1 MPRISFKSFNGGEV
15 DSSLAARYDLNKAG
29 TFLQVAENFIPSVL
43 GKLER
48 RPGTLMVAELD
59 KDTYLLPF
67 QFNTEPENNYVLAFQ
82 EDKVEVFDANGHV
95 GSVGGT
101 DTSNNM
107 LIVSYPLSIIPQI
120 SYAQVGDVLYLT
132 HIDYPFSKLTRS
144 GEYPYTW
151 ELGEVMLN
159 QSLERPTT
167 SGISAIC
174 GYQYYTCG
182 SERCCCVYTLNQ
194 TACLC
199 YKVSAVDCSGVESL
213 ASDACLITFRY
224 PTDWVEGDMV
234 TFCWNAVPGAEHYN
248 VYRDSAGY
256 YGFIGTTCCN
266 ICCFVDQNYEPDMT
280 MTPKEDWDPFANK
293 NYPQTVSLHQ
303 QRLWFGGTKNTPT
316 TVYASRTGDFESF
329 RKSRPVQDDDPI
341 EYLLA
346 SGSIDTITWLK
357 SFGNLFI
364 GTGGG
369 EYTATSSGAALTPED
384 VSISLQSAW
393 GSKLIQP
400 LLVGAAVLHLR
411 RNGSR
416 VMELAYN
423 WEADSYVGQDLTM
436 LAPHMVEESNIRQ
449 WAFSSSPEPRI
460 WAVREDGVLLC
471 CTYSREQSVYAWS
484 RHTTNGKFRSI
495 VSLCGDEE
503 DVIMMVVEREISGR
517 TRYFLEKFAPSWKS
531 TTDIRNAIF
540 LDCAVVVQ
548 NESGDTT
555 LNSTALQ
562 YLIDMS
568 VDVLNVGAPEI
579 AKAVR
584 EAEGAGEIQLEFGEV
599 GPVVVG
605 LPYTSVMAPMPFD
618 TETQGGST
626 SGLQRAYGRTT
637 LKLHRSVGGSY
648 AATGNSW
655 LENREA
661 WQNATFYD
669 IPIMPDNWAEPVQPF
684 SGSVD
689 IILPTGQD
697 AETSFYLKQDKPLP
711 FTVSAIIVDT
721 DFGEMPK

>member
-48 RPGTLMVAELD
+48 RPGTLMVAELG

-82 EDKVEVFDANGHV
+82 EDKVEVFDANGYV
-95 GSVGGT
+95 KSVGGT
-101 DTSNNM
+101 NTADNS
-107 LIVSYPLSIIPQI
+107 LIVPYPLSIIPQI
-120 SYAQVGDVLYLT
+120 SYTQVGDVLYLA

-144 GEYPYTW
+144 GEYPYEW
-151 ELGEVMLN
+151 KLEEVMLN
-159 QSLERPTT
+159 QSIESPTIT
-167 SGISAIC
+167 SITATC
-174 GYQYYTCG
+174 GCQYYTCG
-182 SERCCCVYTLNQ
+182 SDRYSCVYGINQ
-194 TACLC
+194 TACLY
-199 YKVSAVDCSGVESL
+199 YKVSAVDCNGVESL
-213 ASDACLITFRY
+213 ASSAYGITFRY
-224 PTDWVEGDMV
+224 PTDWVEGDKTTV
-234 TFCWNAVPGAEHYN
+234 CWSGVSGAQYYN

-256 YGFIGTTCCN
+256 YGLIGSVCCN
-266 ICCFVDQNYEPDMT
+266 VCCFADENYEPDMT
-280 MTPKEDWDPFANK
+280 TTPKEDWDPFANC
-293 NYPQTVSLHQ
+293 NYPQTVNLHQ
-303 QRLWFGGTKNTPT
+303 QRLWFGGTKNAPT
-316 TVYASRTGDFESF
+316 TIYASRTGDFESF

-369 EYTATSSGAALTPED
+369 EFTAKSSGAALTPED

-393 GSKLIQP
+393 GSKLVQP
-400 LLVGAAVLHLR
+400 LLVGAAILHIR

-423 WEADSYVGQDLTM
+423 WEADSYIGQDLTM

-495 VSLCGDEE
+495 VCLCGDEE
-503 DVIMMVVEREISGR
+503 DTIMMVVEREIGGG

-531 TTDIRNAIF
+531 TVDIRDAIF

-548 NESGDTT
+548 NEGGDTT
-555 LNSTALQ
+555 LSSDKLK
-562 YLIDMS
+562 YLYSAS

-579 AKAVR
+579 GKTVQV
-584 EAEGAGEIQLEFGEV
+584 EGEIQLEFGEI
-599 GPVVVG
+599 GSVVVG
-605 LPYTSVMAPMPFD
+605 LPYTSIMAPMPFD

-626 SGLQRAYGRTT
+626 SGLQRAYGRVT
-637 LKLHRSVGGSY
+637 LKLYRTVSGSY
-648 AATGNSW
+648 AATENSW
-655 LENREA
+655 LTTREA

-669 IPIMPDNWAEPVQPF
+669 IPIIPDNWSEPVQPF

-689 IILPTGQD
+689 IILPSGQNE
-697 AETSFYLKQDKPLP
+697 ETSLYLKQDKPLP
-711 FTVSAIIVDT
+711 FTVSAIIVDA
-721 DFGEMPK
+721 DFGETSK

>member
-59 KDTYLLPF
+59 KDAYLLPF

-82 EDKVEVFDANGHV
+82 EDKVEVFDANGCV
-95 GSVGGT
+95 GSVCGT
-101 DTSNNM
+101 NTINNA
-107 LIVSYPLSIIPQI
+107 LTNLYPLSIIPQI
-120 SYAQVGDVLYLT
+120 SYTQVGDVLYLA

-151 ELGEVMLN
+151 KLEEVVLN
-159 QSLERPTT
+159 QSLEQPTIT
-167 SGISAIC
+167 SLFATC

-182 SERCCCVYTLNQ
+182 SERCCCVYDINK
-194 TACLC
+194 TACLY
-199 YKVSAVDCSGVESL
+199 YKVSAVDCNGVESL
-213 ASDACLITFRY
+213 ASCCCGIHFRY
-224 PTDWVEGDMV
+224 PTDWVEGDSTTICWSKV
-234 TFCWNAVPGAEHYN
+234 TGAEYYN
-248 VYRDSAGY
+248 IYRDSAGY
-256 YGFIGTTCCN
+256 YGLIGSVCCSCTC
-266 ICCFVDQNYEPDMT
+266 FQDENYEPDMT
-280 MTPKEDWDPFANK
+280 TTPKENWDPFANC
-293 NYPQTVSLHQ
+293 NYPQTVNLHQ
-303 QRLWFGGTKNTPT
+303 QRLWFGGTKDAPT
-316 TVYASRTGDFESF
+316 TIYASRTGDFESF
-329 RKSRPVQDDDPI
+329 RKSRPIQDDDPI

-364 GTGGG
+364 GTSGG
-369 EYTATSSGAALTPED
+369 EFTAKSSGAALTPED
-384 VSISLQSAW
+384 VSISLQSVW
-393 GSKLIQP
+393 GSKLVQP
-400 LLVGAAVLHLR
+400 LLVGAAILHIR

-423 WEADSYVGQDLTM
+423 WEADSYIGQDLTM
-436 LAPHMVEESNIRQ
+436 LAPHVVEESNIRQ

-495 VSLCGDEE
+495 VCLCGDGE
-503 DVIMMVVEREISGR
+503 DTIMMVVEREISGE

-548 NESGDTT
+548 NESGDTH
-555 LNSTALQ
+555 LNSNALQ
-562 YLIDMS
+562 YLIDVG

-579 AKAVR
+579 GKTV
-584 EAEGAGEIQLEFGEV
+584 EIGGGIQLEFGEI

-626 SGLQRAYGRTT
+626 SGLQRAYGRVT
-637 LKLHRSVGGSY
+637 LKLHRTVSGSY
-648 AATGNSW
+648 AATENSW
-655 LENREA
+655 LTTRES

-669 IPIMPDNWAEPVQPF
+669 IPIMPDNWSKPVQPF

-689 IILPTGQD
+689 IILPSGQNE
-697 AETSFYLKQDKPLP
+697 ETSLYLKQDKPLP
-711 FTVSAIIVDT
+711 FTVSAIIVDA
-721 DFGEMPK
+721 DFGETSK

>member
-82 EDKVEVFDANGHV
+82 ENKVEVFDANGYV
-95 GSVGGT
+95 KSVGGINT
-101 DTSNNM
+101 VDNS
-107 LIVSYPLSIIPQI
+107 LIVPYPLSIIPQI
-120 SYAQVGDVLYLT
+120 SYTQVGDVLYLA

-144 GEYPYTW
+144 GEYPYEW
-151 ELGEVMLN
+151 KLEEVMLN
-159 QSLERPTT
+159 QSIESPTIT
-167 SGISAIC
+167 KITATRGC
-174 GYQYYTCG
+174 QYYTCG
-182 SERCCCVYTLNQ
+182 SDRYSCVYDINQ
-194 TACLC
+194 TACLY
-199 YKVSAVDCSGVESL
+199 YKVSAVDCNGVESL
-213 ASDACLITFRY
+213 ASDACGITFRY
-224 PTDWVEGDMV
+224 PTDWVEGDS
-234 TFCWNAVPGAEHYN
+234 TTICWNSVTGAQYYN
-248 VYRDSAGY
+248 IYRDSAGY
-256 YGFIGTTCCN
+256 YGLIGSVCCSCTC
-266 ICCFVDQNYEPDMT
+266 FQDENYEPDMT
-280 MTPKEDWDPFANK
+280 TTPKENWDPFANC
-293 NYPQTVSLHQ
+293 NYPQTVNLHQ
-303 QRLWFGGTKNTPT
+303 QRLWFGGTKDAPT
-316 TVYASRTGDFESF
+316 TIYASRTGDFESF

-369 EYTATSSGAALTPED
+369 EFTAKSSGAALTPED

-393 GSKLIQP
+393 GSKLVQP
-400 LLVGAAVLHLR
+400 LLVGAAILHIR

-423 WEADSYVGQDLTM
+423 WEADSYIGQDLTM

-449 WAFSSSPEPRI
+449 WVFSSSPEPRI

-495 VSLCGDEE
+495 VCLCGDEE
-503 DVIMMVVEREISGR
+503 DTIMMVVEREIGGV

-531 TTDIRNAIF
+531 TVDIRDAIF

-555 LNSTALQ
+555 LSSDKLK
-562 YLIDMS
+562 YLYSAS

-579 AKAVR
+579 GKTVQ
-584 EAEGAGEIQLEFGEV
+584 AEGEIQLEFGEI
-599 GPVVVG
+599 GSVVVG
-605 LPYTSVMAPMPFD
+605 LPYTSIMAPMPFD

-626 SGLQRAYGRTT
+626 SGLQRAYGRVT
-637 LKLHRSVGGSY
+637 LKLYRTVSGSY
-648 AATGNSW
+648 AATENSW
-655 LENREA
+655 LTTREA

-669 IPIMPDNWAEPVQPF
+669 IPIMPDNWSEPVQPF

-689 IILPTGQD
+689 IILPSGQNE
-697 AETSFYLKQDKPLP
+697 ETSLYLKQDKPLP
-711 FTVSAIIVDT
+711 FTVSAIIVDA
-721 DFGEMPK
+721 DFGETSK

>member
-1 MPRISFKSFNGGEV
+1 MPRVSFKSFNGGEV

-59 KDTYLLPF
+59 GDAFLLPF
-67 QFNTEPENNYVLAFQ
+67 QFNTEPENNYALAFQ
-82 EDKVEVFDANGHV
+82 EDKIQVFDANGLA
-95 GSVGGT
+95 GT
-101 DTSNNM
+101 VNTSFY
-107 LIVSYPLSIIPQI
+107 YPLSVIPQI

-151 ELGEVMLN
+151 ELEEVILN

-182 SERCCCVYTLNQ
+182 SERYCCVYDLNL
-194 TACLC
+194 TATLC

-213 ASDACLITFRY
+213 ASDARCICFRY
-224 PTDWVEGDMV
+224 PTDWVEGDSV

-266 ICCFVDQNYEPDMT
+266 VCCFVDQNFEPDMT
-280 MTPKEDWDPFANK
+280 MTPKEDWDPFMED

-303 QRLWFGGTKNTPT
+303 QRLWLGGTRDAPT

-346 SGSIDTITWLK
+346 SGSIDTIAWLK

-364 GTGGG
+364 GTGGS
-369 EYTATSSGAALTPED
+369 EYTATSSGAVLTPED
-384 VSISLQSAW
+384 ISISLQSAW
-393 GSKLIQP
+393 GSRLVQP

-436 LAPHMVEESNIRQ
+436 LAPHIVEESGIRQ
-449 WAFSSSPEPRI
+449 WAFSSSPEPRV

-471 CTYSREQSVYAWS
+471 CTYSREQGVYAWS

-495 VSLCGDEE
+495 VCLCGDTE
-503 DVIMMVVEREISGR
+503 DIIMMVVERELGGK
-517 TRYFLEKFAPSWKS
+517 TRYFLEKFAPSWEN
-531 TTDIRNAIF
+531 TTDIRDAIF

-548 NESGDTT
+548 NESGDTH
-555 LNSTALQ
+555 LNSDALQ
-562 YLIDMS
+562 YLIDAG
-568 VDVLNVGAPEI
+568 VDVLNVGTSEI
-579 AKAVR
+579 GKTV
-584 EAEGAGEIQLEFGEV
+584 EIGGGIQLEFGEV

-626 SGLQRAYGRTT
+626 SGLQRAYSRAT
-637 LKLHRSVGGSY
+637 LKLHRSVSGSY
-648 AATGNSW
+648 AATENNW

-669 IPIMPDNWAEPVQPF
+669 IPIMPDNWSEPIQPF

-689 IILPTGQD
+689 IILPTGQN

-711 FTVSAIIVDT
+711 FTVSAITVDA
-721 DFGEMPK
+721 DFGETSK